1 MSTPLLGLALPLD
14 GTTNWGT
21 LSNTSIT
28 ALIDSAVA
36 GTTPITSSA
45 TPYTLNATAEA
56 ANEARQ
62 AVILCTGARPGV
74 QTIIAPARSK
84 TYVVINATTG
94 GHAVIICGPGPTT
107 GITVPNGKAY
117 MVAWNGSDFV
127 TTGVTSINLATDV
140 SGTLPIANGGT
151 GQTTQQAAI
160 NALVGTQTANRVL
173 RSDGTNSTLAQ
184 VALATDVSGTLP
196 VANGGTGQTTQQAAI
211 NALAGAV
218 TSGQFLRGNGTNVV
232 MSAIQVADVP
242 LLNQNTTGTAAGL
255 SATLA
260 VANGGTGQT
269 SYTDGQLLIGN
280 TTGNTLSKANLTAG
294 SGISITNGSGAITIA
309 TTGGVGVTSV
319 TATAPVASSGG
330 LTPVISLNTVPVSS
344 GGTGLTSFTATGVLY
359 ANGTTTLATSLGL
372 TFNSSTGN
380 FGLGKSSPFY
390 RLDVETTTNFTTPYI
405 GSFVNTSTNT
415 SQANLLR
422 FSQGASDY
430 QGLIGTFGATYSGSA
445 WAGTFGVGSV
455 NNIPL
460 SLGTNNTVRV
470 QIDTA
475 GNAQM
480 QTGAVMPYAPA
491 PASISTTATLTNADI
506 QAQIINTTGASYT
519 ITMPLGTTLE
529 AIATWVWN
537 NTAYNFTVINTA
549 SGTITVA
556 ANTGV
561 TTLGALTIATGT
573 SAQFRIRRTAA
584 NTFVLYRLS

>member
-28 ALIDSAVA
+28 ALLDSAVA

-45 TPYTLNATAEA
+45 TPYTLDATAEA

-62 AVILCTGARPGV
+62 AVILCTGARSGA

-196 VANGGTGQTTQQAAI
+196 VANGGTGQTTQQASI

-269 SYTDGQLLIGN
+269 SYADGQLLIGN
-280 TTGNTLSKANLTAG
+280 TTGNTLSKATLTAG

-309 TTGGVGVTSV
+309 TTGAAGITSV
-319 TATAPVASSGG
+319 TATAPVVSSGG
-330 LTPVISLNTVPVSS
+330 STPVISLNTVPVSS
-344 GGTGLTSFTATGVLY
+344 GGTGLTSFTANGVLY
-359 ANGTTTLATSLGL
+359 ASGTGTLTNDTGL
-372 TFNSSTGN
+372 AYAGGK
-380 FGLGKSSPFY
+380 FGVGAGASPFY
-390 RLDVETTTNFTTPYI
+390 TLDVVSSSNFVTPYTASI
-405 GSFVNTSTNT
+405 ALTSSSTT
-415 SQANLLR
+415 QANLLR
-422 FSQGASDY
+422 FNQGASTF
-430 QGLIGTFGATYSGSA
+430 QGLVGTFGATYSGSA

-506 QAQIINTTGASYT
+506 QAQIINTTGTSYT

-529 AIATWVWN
+529 TIATWVWN
-537 NTAYNFTVINTA
+537 NTAYDFTVINTA

-573 SAQFRIRRTAA
+573 SAQFRIRRTSA

>member
-21 LSNTSIT
+21 LVNTSIT

-45 TPYTLNATAEA
+45 TPYTLDATAEA

-62 AVILCTGARPGV
+62 AVILCTGATSGV

-84 TYVVINATTG
+84 TYVVINATTN
-94 GHAVIICGPGPTT
+94 GHAVKICGPGPTT

-196 VANGGTGQTTQQAAI
+196 VANGGTGQTTQQASI

-280 TTGNTLSKANLTAG
+280 TTGNTLSKATLTAG

-309 TTGGVGVTSV
+309 TTGAAGVTSV
-319 TATAPVASSGG
+319 TATAPVVSSGG
-330 LTPVISLNTVPVSS
+330 STPVISLNTVPVSS

-405 GSFVNTSTNT
+405 ASFVNTSTNT

-422 FSQGASDY
+422 FSQGVSDY

-506 QAQIINTTGASYT
+506 QAQIINTTGTSYT

-529 AIATWVWN
+529 TIATWVWN
-537 NTAYNFTVINTA
+537 NTAYDFTVINTA

-573 SAQFRIRRTAA
+573 SAQFRIRRTSA

>member
-21 LSNTSIT
+21 LVNTSIT

-45 TPYTLNATAEA
+45 TPYTLDATAEA

-62 AVILCTGARPGV
+62 AVILCTGARSGA

-151 GQTTQQAAI
+151 GQTTQQTAI

-196 VANGGTGQTTQQAAI
+196 VANGGTGQTTQQASI

-280 TTGNTLSKANLTAG
+280 TTGNTLTKATLTAG
-294 SGISITNGSGAITIA
+294 ANITITNGSGAITIA
-309 TTGGVGVTSV
+309 STGGGGGVTNV
-319 TATAPVASSGG
+319 TGTSP
-330 LTPVISLNTVPVSS
+330 IVSS
-344 GGTGLTSFTATGVLY
+344 GGATPAISLTTVPVNLGGTGRTSYTINGVLY
-359 ANGTTTLATSLGL
+359 ASGTGTISTDSNLTYAGGKFGIGLNGSAFY
-372 TFNSSTGN
+372 TFEVETSST
-380 FGLGKSSPFY
+380 L
-390 RLDVETTTNFTTPYI
+390 TPYTA
-405 GSFVNTSTNT
+405 SFKNASTST
-415 SQANLLR
+415 SAGNLLR
-422 FSQGASDY
+422 FVQGANLEV
-430 QGLIGTFGATYSGSA
+430 GFVGTFGSTYSGSA
-445 WAGTFGVGSV
+445 WADTFGVGSV

-480 QTGAVMPYAPA
+480 QTGAVMPYAPT

-506 QAQIINTTGASYT
+506 QAQIINTTGTSYT

-529 AIATWVWN
+529 TIATWVWN
-537 NTAYNFTVINTA
+537 NTAYDFTVINTA

-573 SAQFRIRRTAA
+573 SAQFRIRRTSA